1 MDPGTAMLGGS
12 LLSAGAGMFGSSQ
25 AASAQKK
32 ASLAAAQT
40 QLMMYNDLVNRMKP
54 YTQAGEQGLNQLMGR
69 LGFLTSPITMDQ
81 ASLEKTPGY
90 QFTRDQGLKAVQ
102 NGAAARGLGSSGAS
116 LKGAGDYA
124 TQLANKTY
132 QDQFNLENIN
142 RTNEYNRLFGLGTM
156 GANAN
161 AGVGTAAMQTGQQ
174 LGSNLTNM
182 GNANAA
188 GILGGTN
195 AIGSLGSSLSQMGLI
210 QNLLTGQGKP
220 GLFGNTAGFLGL

>member
-1 MDPGTAMLGGS
+1 MLGGS
-12 LLSAGAGMFGSSQ
+12 LLNAGAGLFGSSQ

-32 ASLAAAQT
+32 AAAAAAQT
-40 QLMMYNDLVNRMKP
+40 QLMMYNDLVKRMEP
-54 YTQAGEQGLNQLMGR
+54 YTKAGEAGLNQLMGR

-81 ASLEKTPGY
+81 ASLEQTPGY
-90 QFTRDQGLKAVQ
+90 QFTRDQGLKSVQ
-102 NGAAARGLGSSGAS
+102 NSAAARGLGSSGAS

-161 AGVGTAAMQTGQQ
+161 AGVGTAGVQTGQGMGQ
-174 LGSNLTNM
+174 NLTNM
-182 GNANAA
+182 GNASAA
-188 GILGGTN
+188 GTLGMTN
-195 AIGSLGSSLSQMGLI
+195 AIGGLGSSLSQMGLI
-210 QNLLTGQGKP
+210 NNLLTGQNKP
-220 GLFGNTAGFLGL
+220 GLFNNTFSFLGV